1 MKIKA
6 TNNTPQVFLDWDI
19 KYLVLEG
26 VSYPEDAESFYSPLL
41 SELEENSPKYLSG
54 GGEMGIKIQ
63 LDYFNTVSAKAI
75 YRILKI
81 FDKLVDSN
89 NNTRINLVWE
99 IEEDDEELMEAGK
112 DYECMFD
119 NIDFNYK
126 II

>member
-6 TNNTPQVFLDWDI
+6 TNNTPQVFLDWDV

-26 VSYPEDAESFYSPLL
+26 VSYPEDAESFYSPLI
-41 SELEENSPKYLSG
+41 SELEENSSKYLSG
-54 GGEMGIKIQ
+54 GGEMGIRIQ

-89 NNTRINLVWE
+89 KNTRINLVWE

-119 NIDFNYK
+119 KIDFNYK

>member
-1 MKIKA
+1 MKIRA
-6 TNNTPQVFLDWDI
+6 TNNTPWVFLDWDV

-26 VSYPEDAESFYSPLL
+26 VSYPEDAESFYSPLI
-41 SELEENSPKYLSG
+41 SELEENSSKYLSG

>member
-1 MKIKA
+1 MKIRA
-6 TNNTPQVFLDWDI
+6 TNNTPWVFLDWDV

-26 VSYPEDAESFYSPLL
+26 VSYPEDAESFYSPLI
-41 SELEENSPKYLSG
+41 SELEENSSKYLSG
-54 GGEMGIKIQ
+54 GGEMGIRIQ

-119 NIDFNYK
+119 KIDFNYK

>member
-26 VSYPEDAESFYSPLL
+26 VSYPEDAESFYSPLI
-41 SELEENSPKYLSG
+41 SELEENSSKYLSG

-89 NNTRINLVWE
+89 KNTKINLVWE

-119 NIDFNYK
+119 NIDFTYK